1 MPAYYGNNFL
11 HVFNQ
16 ILDIHTPISEIKI
29 SKKQKQQNAKPLIA
43 NDILKLI
50 RNNDRTYKKFIKEED
65 KTIKDELYCTC
76 KGQKN
81 EITNLIINSKKYTIM
96 NISQRTAQI

>member
-29 SKKQKQQNAKPLIA
+29 SKKQNQQNAKPWIT
-43 NDILKLI
+43 NDILKPI
-50 RNNDRTYKKFIKEED
+50 RNKDKKFIKEEN
-65 KTIKDELYCTC
+65 KTIKD
-76 KGQKN
+76 
-81 EITNLIINSKKYTIM
+81 
-96 NISQRTAQI
+96 